1 MPQYWY
7 FAHDSCYDYIMISEQ
22 LHTRLL
28 ENLSTAILLLDNQLH
43 LSHINAAAEILL
55 GLSGNRHIGQP
66 IKKLLMAADSTV
78 ITLQETLASGRPHTQ
93 REAILTTSSGS
104 KIVKTTVDYTITPIE
119 DIPGSALIV
128 EIQPIDRLLRISR
141 EETLFSAQEST
152 HALLKGMAHE
162 IKNPLGG
169 LRGAAQL
176 LERELI
182 DDNLKEYT
190 QVIISEADRLRNLV
204 DRMLGPAKPQSLST
218 INIHEVLERV
228 RQLTEADAGDRIS
241 IIRDYDPSIP
251 DFLADPERLIQA
263 ALNITCNAVQ
273 ALQTKPD
280 DGAKPKITIS
290 SRVIRQF
297 TIGGHNHKLVCRIDI
312 RDNGPGIPNDIQ
324 DKVFIPMVSGHAS
337 NSGLGLSI
345 AQSIVNQ
352 HHGLIA
358 FSSDVGDTCFSIFL
372 PLHVSG

>member
-1 MPQYWY
+1 
-7 FAHDSCYDYIMISEQ
+7 MISEQ
-22 LHTRLL
+22 IHTRLL
-28 ENLSTAILLLDNQLH
+28 ENLSTAILLLDDQLK
-43 LSHINAAAEILL
+43 LSHINSAAEILL
-55 GLSGNRHIGQP
+55 GLSGNRHIGEP
-66 IKKLLMAADSTV
+66 IEKLLIAADTTV
-78 ITLQETLASGRPHTQ
+78 ANLRETLTTGRPHTR
-93 REAILTTSSGS
+93 REAILTTTNGS
-104 KIVKTTVDYTITPIE
+104 KITKTTVDYTITPID
-119 DIPGSALIV
+119 DIAGSALIV

-176 LERELI
+176 LERELV

-190 QVIISEADRLRNLV
+190 QIIIGESDRLRNLV
-204 DRMLGPAKPQSLST
+204 DRMLGPAKPQNLSST
-218 INIHEVLERV
+218 NIHEVLERV
-228 RQLTEADAGDRIS
+228 RQLTEADAGERIS

-251 DFLADPERLIQA
+251 DFTADPERLIQA

-273 ALQTKPD
+273 ALHSKPD
-280 DGAKPKITIS
+280 DGNKPQITIA

-312 RDNGPGIPNDIQ
+312 KDNGPGIPSDIQ

-352 HHGLIA
+352 HNGLIA
-358 FSSDVGDTCFSIFL
+358 FTSEVGDTCFSIFL
-372 PLHVSG
+372 PLQISG